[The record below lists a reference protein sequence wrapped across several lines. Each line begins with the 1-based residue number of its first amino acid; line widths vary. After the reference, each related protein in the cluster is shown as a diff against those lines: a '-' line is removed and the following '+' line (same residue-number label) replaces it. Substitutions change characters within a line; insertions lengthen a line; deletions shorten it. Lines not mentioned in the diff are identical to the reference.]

1 MKVEFVVLKIDHQ
14 TAFAP
19 TRSTECDRHETYEL
33 AEQDIEDRLKADAEH
48 RNKEIASAGEN
59 LELFVDMVAIN
70 DPAEYK
76 IEKRYNNRDSY
87 FPVT

>member
-19 TRSTECDRHETYEL
+19 TRSTECDRYETYEL

-48 RNKEIASAGEN
+48 RHKDIASAGEN
-59 LELFVDMVAIN
+59 LELFVDIN

-76 IEKRYNNRDSY
+76 IEKRYNNRDIY